1 MHGEARNYEKK
12 KYFKRDFIDF
22 QQFRGLKTK
31 KINKNVMKWMF
42 SHWPCYRSLARRIGL
57 WMAELALGFAVGQY
71 SHPQV
76 STTDLRPATGPV

>member
-1 MHGEARNYEKK
+1 MVKQETMNKK

-42 SHWPCYRSLARRIGL
+42 SHWPCYRSLARRIGPMDGCIGL
-57 WMAELALGFAVGQY
+57 RLRRGPIQPSSGQY
-71 SHPQV
+71 
-76 STTDLRPATGPV
+76 D